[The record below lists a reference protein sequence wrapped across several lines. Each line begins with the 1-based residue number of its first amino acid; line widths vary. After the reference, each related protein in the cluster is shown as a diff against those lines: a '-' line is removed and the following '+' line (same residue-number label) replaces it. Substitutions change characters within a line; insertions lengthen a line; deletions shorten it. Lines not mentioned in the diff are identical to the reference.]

1 MKLNMLRILF
11 AFPFKIVVIENP
23 SCTAYLNI
31 KSDWFLVFFH
41 QKKSLIE
48 DPFDNEEHERHE
60 VEMLAKKF
68 ETKYV
73 SRSVEIVVIKGMNPD
88 NFSCF

>member
-1 MKLNMLRILF
+1 MLKILF
-11 AFPFKIVVIENP
+11 AFPFKVVVIDNP
-23 SCTAYLNI
+23 LCIADLNI
-31 KSDWFLVFFH
+31 KSDWFLVFSH

-73 SRSVEIVVIKGMNPD
+73 SKSVEIVAITGMNPD
-88 NFSCF
+88 NF